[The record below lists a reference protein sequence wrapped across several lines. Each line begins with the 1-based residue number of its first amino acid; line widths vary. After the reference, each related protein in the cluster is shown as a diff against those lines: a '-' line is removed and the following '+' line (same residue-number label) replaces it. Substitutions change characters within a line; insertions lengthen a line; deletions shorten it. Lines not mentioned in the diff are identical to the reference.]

1 MTRVRRRT
9 LAVAAVRER
18 LPASAIPPL
27 YRLRLR
33 QDLRTPRV
41 LAQARDHMEFLVGA
55 ARPDADLD
63 ALARG
68 YLDWTR
74 WRIETRWHIDR
85 YHRPVRMEGVEHL
98 QAGRDGAVVNFLHH
112 GPFERLGMSMALHGH
127 HLQMMMAPWFFTEP
141 MAPWLRQHRRITERG
156 GEVFSSEE
164 GSAGVRARLLA
175 GQLVGIATDMPG
187 SARVRFLRRERLG
200 SFGAARL
207 AHETSRPV
215 LVVTGHRGSDG
226 EPFMR
231 VHEPLDPAAF
241 PDARALLDQMLRV
254 HEPAVLA
261 WPESYEEPR
270 SKWGSVDLSADGS

>member
-1 MTRVRRRT
+1 M
-9 LAVAAVRER
+9 AAALRER
-18 LPASAIPPL
+18 LPAAAIPPL

-41 LAQARDHMEFLVGA
+41 LEQARGHMEYLVGA
-55 ARPDADLD
+55 VLPDADLD

-68 YLDWTR
+68 YLGWSR

-98 QAGRDGAVVNFLHH
+98 DAGSRGAVLNFLHH
-112 GPFERLGMSMALHGH
+112 GPFERLGMSMAPHGH
-127 HLQMMMAPWFFTEP
+127 HLHMMMAPWFYDEQV
-141 MAPWLRQHRRITERG
+141 APWLRQHRRITERDCST
-156 GEVFSSEE
+156 FSSAE
-164 GSAGVRARLLA
+164 GSAGVRARLEA

-187 SARVRFLRRERLG
+187 TAKVRFLGRDRMG

-207 AHETSRPV
+207 AHETGRPV
-215 LVVTGHRGSDG
+215 LVVTSHRDAGG
-226 EPFMR
+226 EPVLR
-231 VHEPLDPAAF
+231 VHEPLDPAEFA
-241 PDARALLDQMLRV
+241 DARALLDRMLRI

-270 SKWGSVDLSADGS
+270 SKWGSVDHLVSGS